1 MKKYKCIAERRWEL
15 DLVRWEGKVID
26 LNAKVYKTGIIRT
39 TKEQALQDAERLAE
53 ELQTGITGR

>member
-26 LNAKVYKTGIIRT
+26 LNATVHKTGIIRT